1 MLAIY
6 EVSKETLENFKN
18 HFRIE
23 EGKEIEISMIVY
35 RNGDVYVG
43 QREGEKR
50 NGLGT
55 TYYITGEV
63 HIGNWLNDIREGCG
77 VNFKNTGVKYL
88 GRWRNGKMNTK
99 YGEIEF
105 GVISYYKGEINNDEI
120 CGKGFM
126 YYNEQEAYDGYWK
139 KNQWHGQGVIK
150 YKSGETYRGEFNEG
164 ERCGFGE
171 CIWPVSGLHYKGE
184 WECDNF
190 HGNGVLDA
198 KEYHN
203 KIHTGPW
210 HYGVQQE
217 SGLTI
222 NYE

>member
-6 EVSKETLENFKN
+6 EVSKETLENFKK
-18 HFRIE
+18 HFKIDE
-23 EGKEIEISMIVY
+23 DKEIEISMIVY
-35 RNGDVYVG
+35 RSGDVYVG

-50 NGLGT
+50 SGLGT

-63 HIGNWLNDIREGCG
+63 HIGNWLKDIRQGYG

-88 GRWRNGKMNTK
+88 GRWKNGKMNTK

-105 GVISYYKGEINNDEI
+105 GGGSYYKGEIIDDKL
-120 CGKGFM
+120 CGKGIM
-126 YYNEQEAYDGYWK
+126 YYTKHEVYDGNWK
-139 KNQWHGQGVIK
+139 NNQWHGQGVIK
-150 YKSGETYRGEFNEG
+150 YNSGETYRGEFKEG

-210 HYGVQQE
+210 HYGVQHE
-217 SGLTI
+217 SGTTI